1 MEGARVMT
9 NFVATAVA
17 FLRKTWVW
25 SLLSV
30 LLTVMLVWSVGPLLA
45 IDDFRFWE
53 SPTSRLL
60 TISVVFLIWGLA
72 MVYVSWRTGIK
83 QSEEREQPV
92 DCSLR
97 QQQIDEQRRD
107 LRARFQDVVRVIKTT
122 SFYRTHSDRGRRDL
136 PWYLLIGPQGSGKTT
151 LLNCSGLEFSLNK
164 PERKLTG
171 EPHCTRSCDWYFAE
185 NGVLIDTPGRYL
197 SQPDANIDADG
208 WATLLGLLRKRRR
221 NRPLNGVLVTLP
233 LQTLLTHDAEALQT
247 LARHVR
253 ARLQE
258 VQQKLRIE
266 TPVYL
271 VLSKADEQPGFDE
284 FFDQLTL
291 GESDQVLGVSLSKD
305 PVTAG
310 SNAIR
315 VEFEGLLHRL
325 DSQVIMRMHQERD
338 ALCRGRILDYPHQLG
353 LVGEGLCQFIEMAF
367 YGHRRQDTSTFRGF
381 YFTSATRSAIPLAYS
396 SVKNRETI
404 TPTVGHPRFIK
415 HLFSQVIF
423 PEADTVQLDKRE
435 HSLLCWGQRT
445 LFMTSLAALGL
456 FGFWWAGGFS
466 ANHDRLESLR
476 TLAQT
481 WTHQR
486 SALPPQ
492 NDFLSVLKNLD
503 AIHAATQVFPKP
515 NAVSYLERGGLYQG
529 EAANPVIM
537 KAYERELAVHLL
549 PSVASLL
556 EDQLRTRPVDR
567 EHMLNSLRAYL
578 MLSLKEH
585 RDVVWLKEWIAS
597 DWSRRFPANTSV
609 QNRLNEHLDR
619 LLAQSFS
626 YPLNDPLVVQ
636 ARQILRSESMVNV
649 VYRALR
655 EQART
660 LPEFHL
666 NQHLGPQS
674 DLLVS
679 AHSMIPGFYTLKG
692 YQQYFSVQGAALVT
706 EILRDNW
713 VLGESSQI
721 SAMDLRQ
728 MMVELEQL
736 YFRDYANAWGDAIGR
751 IVLQPIES
759 AGEGADQ
766 LASLTSA
773 SSPVVQLLVQV
784 RENTRIPSI
793 ADSVDEAS
801 ASVQKLTS
809 GGLGSLAIADVA
821 KGSGTLVGHLPDSA
835 RKALQRRFEP
845 LHRLLDAN
853 NGPSADLTAVLHA
866 LNELQAQLA
875 SLARAGTP
883 DQAAY
888 EMAKARMGSQ
898 RDALSIL
905 RTASGRLPRP
915 VATWFNAL
923 AEDSW
928 RLVLNDAY
936 RFVNQ
941 RYQSELYNF
950 YDKSINKR
958 YPFSA
963 HSASDVA
970 LSDFREFFK
979 AQGLV
984 DSFFDNYM
992 RPFVSGVPGSYRL
1005 KTVDGR
1011 SLPVSRVYLDQMAS
1025 AHVIRQSF
1033 FAEDPSE
1040 PQVRFKLEPYSLDPA
1055 ISRAEFRFGDKTM
1068 EYRHGPIIAG
1078 SFKWPVDAEDGRTS
1092 LVLDRM
1098 VGRPIGIEKNT
1109 GLWSLFRLLDL
1120 MQTEYLIGRD
1130 VLVLKAD
1137 LGGLR
1142 ANYLLMSQRTPNPF
1156 DMGVLR
1162 TFRMPMQL

>member
-1 MEGARVMT
+1 MT
-9 NFVATAVA
+9 SFFGKAAA

-30 LLTVMLVWSVGPLLA
+30 LLTAMLVWGVGPLLA

-60 TISVVFLIWGLA
+60 SISVLFLVWGLT
-72 MVYVSWRTGIK
+72 MVFVSWRTGI
-83 QSEEREQPV
+83 REQAEGRELGV
-92 DCSLR
+92 DRLLR
-97 QQQIDEQRRD
+97 AQQIDEERTD
-107 LRARFQDVVRVIKTT
+107 LRARFKDAVKILRT
-122 SFYRTHSDRGRRDL
+122 SGFYRNHGERGRRDL

-151 LLNCSGLEFSLNK
+151 LLNGSGLEFPLNK
-164 PERKLTG
+164 FTD
-171 EPHCTRSCDWYFAE
+171 EPHETRSCDWYFAE
-185 NGVLIDTPGRYL
+185 GGVLIDTPGRYL
-197 SQPDANIDADG
+197 SQPDADIDADG

-233 LQTLLTHDAEALQT
+233 VQILLTHDAEALQM

-258 VQQKLRIE
+258 VQQKLHIE
-266 TPVYL
+266 LPVYL
-271 VLSKADEQPGFDE
+271 VLSKADEQIGFDE
-284 FFDQLTL
+284 FFDQLTR

-305 PVTAG
+305 LGAAKP
-310 SNAIR
+310 SAIR
-315 VEFEGLLHRL
+315 VEFEALLHRL
-325 DSQVIMRMHQERD
+325 DSQVIMRMHRERD
-338 ALCRGRILDYPHQLG
+338 PLCRGRILDYPRQLG
-353 LVGEGLCQFIEMAF
+353 LVGEGLCQFVEMAF
-367 YGHRRQDTSTFRGF
+367 HGHRNQGVSTFRGF
-381 YFTSATRSAIPLAYS
+381 YLTSAARSGKPLAYNG
-396 SVKNRETI
+396 VKNAVTT
-404 TPTVGHPRFIK
+404 TPLMGHPRFIN

-435 HSLLCWGQRT
+435 HSLVCWGQRT
-445 LFMTSLAALGL
+445 LYMASLATLSL
-456 FGFWWAGGFS
+456 FGLWWVGGFS
-466 ANHDRLESLR
+466 ASHERLESLR

-486 SALPPQ
+486 SALTPQ
-492 NDFLSVLKNLD
+492 DDLLSVLKNLD
-503 AIHAATQVFPKP
+503 AIHAATQVFPK
-515 NAVSYLERGGLYQG
+515 ASDVSYWERGGLYQG
-529 EAANPVIM
+529 DAANPVIM
-537 KAYERELAVHLL
+537 KAYERELEGHLL
-549 PSVASLL
+549 PSVASML

-567 EHMLNSLRAYL
+567 ERLLNSLRAYL
-578 MLSLKEH
+578 MLSLKDR
-585 RDVVWLKEWIAS
+585 RDVVWLKDWIAS
-597 DWSRRFPANTSV
+597 DWSLRYPANTSV
-609 QNRLNEHLDR
+609 QSRFGGHLDR
-619 LLAQSFS
+619 LLGQPFS
-626 YPLNDPLVVQ
+626 YPLNDPLVAQ
-636 ARQILRSESMVNV
+636 ARQILRSESMASM
-649 VYRALR
+649 VYRVLR

-660 LPEFHL
+660 LPEYHL
-666 NQHLGPQS
+666 NQHLGPQG
-674 DLLVS
+674 DLLVGT
-679 AHSMIPGFYTLKG
+679 HSMIPGFYTLKG

-706 EILRDNW
+706 DILRDNW

-721 SAMDLRQ
+721 SAMDLRHL
-728 MMVELEQL
+728 MVELEQL
-736 YFRDYANAWGDAIGR
+736 YFRDYANVWGDAIAR
-751 IVLQPIES
+751 IALQPIED
-759 AGEGADQ
+759 AGEGAEQ

-773 SSPVVQLLVQV
+773 SSPVLQLLVQI
-784 RENTRIPSI
+784 RDNTRIPSI
-793 ADSVDEAS
+793 AENMDEAATS
-801 ASVQKLTS
+801 AQKLTS
-809 GGLGSLAIADVA
+809 GGLSALAVA
-821 KGSGTLVGHLPDSA
+821 NVQKASGTLAGHLPDTA

-866 LNELQAQLA
+866 LNELQVQLA

-883 DQAAY
+883 DLAAY

-898 RDALSIL
+898 RDALSTL
-905 RTASGRLPRP
+905 RTASARLPRP
-915 VATWFNAL
+915 VGIWFNTL

-936 RFVNQ
+936 RYVNQ
-941 RYQSELYNF
+941 RYQVELYNF
-950 YDKSINKR
+950 YGKSINKR

-970 LSDFREFFK
+970 LNDFREFFK

-1005 KTVDGR
+1005 KSVDGR
-1011 SLPVSRVYLDQMAS
+1011 TLPVSRVYLEQMAS
-1025 AHVIRQSF
+1025 AHVIRLSF

-1068 EYRHGPIIAG
+1068 EYRHGPIMAA
-1078 SFKWPVDAEDGRTS
+1078 SFKWPVDADDGRTS

-1098 VGRPIGIEKNT
+1098 VGRSIGIEKNS
-1109 GLWSLFRLLDL
+1109 GPWSLFRLLDL

-1130 VLVLKAD
+1130 VLVLKAE
-1137 LGGLR
+1137 LGGMR

-1162 TFRMPMQL
+1162 TFRLPMQL